1 MVLSG
6 CGRTHKVKSP
16 DWGFGQQEVTCNQN
30 PTLASS
36 LWYIESNYQPLL
48 EKEKKPL
55 MVNYLKPSFWT
66 KFSEVQSVMWQ
77 TNKALVQHHA
87 YGSRPS
93 SWPILKRGMN
103 LSQCERARWR
113 HTWDF
118 SCHDFPEHVM
128 EDYEDALMD
137 DFMDEINGM
146 TNSSRS
152 NRQGSDSKLA
162 VHNRFKLLKPIMD
175 DHTARKPSV
184 DKPKNPREAD

>member
-1 MVLSG
+1 MIIVMAIWCWSIYAPL
-6 CGRTHKVKSP
+6 TY
-16 DWGFGQQEVTCNQN
+16 
-30 PTLASS
+30 AST
-36 LWYIESNYQPLL
+36 
-48 EKEKKPL
+48 
-55 MVNYLKPSFWT
+55 WT
-66 KFSEVQSVMWQ
+66 
-77 TNKALVQHHA
+77 
-87 YGSRPS
+87 R
-93 SWPILKRGMN
+93 
-103 LSQCERARWR
+103 SQCERARWR

-118 SCHDFPEHVM
+118 SCHDFPEHM